1 MSNSHV
7 TDNTIP
13 SVPLPTVT
21 QDDTPTV
28 VVSPT
33 QDDTPTVV
41 VLPTQDDTPT
51 VVVPPTQD
59 DTPTVVVPPT
69 QDDTPTVVVPPTQ
82 DDTLSLHVEGDTED
96 TKPPVVDKTLP
107 TIDNETKPEDEFKSP
122 TVTAMPPLVGVS
134 LKSDLIQFEE
144 RHDRV
149 DELGIAVARNESV
162 AGNESVAVETSNQVQ
177 ISVVNETP
185 SSPLIRYPRLDS
197 LLEGLRE
204 HSYNNASLI

>member
-1 MSNSHV
+1 MSYCFKETPDNSHV

-13 SVPLPTVT
+13 SVPLPTV
-21 QDDTPTV
+21 
-28 VVSPT
+28 
-33 QDDTPTVV
+33 
-41 VLPTQDDTPT
+41 
-51 VVVPPTQD
+51 TQD

-96 TKPPVVDKTLP
+96 TKPLVVDKTLP

-134 LKSDLIQFEE
+134 LESDLIQFEE

-149 DELGIAVARNESV
+149 DELGIAVA
-162 AGNESVAVETSNQVQ
+162 GNESFAVETSNQVQ

-204 HSYNNASLI
+204 HS